1 MNWISATVP
10 RYKMEVNMATVTING
25 TEYDTE
31 NLSQEA
37 NAEIN
42 MLANVEKRLLEAQ
55 VEVAILQTAKN
66 AYANRLTELLSENSE
81 T

>member
-1 MNWISATVP
+1 
-10 RYKMEVNMATVTING
+10 MATVTING

>member
-1 MNWISATVP
+1 
-10 RYKMEVNMATVTING
+10 MATITVNG
-25 TEYDTE
+25 AEYDTE
-31 NLSQEA
+31 NLSEEA

-55 VEVAILQTAKN
+55 IEVAILQTAKN
-66 AYANRLTELLSENSE
+66 AYANRLTGLLSENSE